1 MILAGAVSCTSSRKM
16 AGIPAAERALA
27 DSVLAFGLDHEA
39 VYSLLDTLKPISS
52 LKLLWYPIAKDSTM
66 AEGEAR
72 VVKDLAVLD
81 KIDQYQRLC
90 QTLSR
95 GDCQFVLIPFNMTS
109 KQQRSMEIYVVR
121 KARFAAVLR
130 EHAAFFGQW
139 GFTES
144 SDPAVVLTAI
154 EFERQ
159 PDRYRAYGY
168 LFGYPPYAVDF
179 FVESTLKT
187 EADPAKKL
195 VPRDFFSIPVFAGKS
210 GFFTY
215 AMPKGHRPGAEDSTL
230 YNKAAQTLER
240 YKNIRSQYNSANGF
254 RATALWMDWNAS
266 KRGK

>member
-1 MILAGAVSCTSSRKM
+1 MILVAAVSCTSSRKM
-16 AGIPAAERALA
+16 AGIPAADRALA

-66 AEGEAR
+66 AEGDVQ

-90 QTLSR
+90 RSLSR
-95 GDCQFVLIPFNMTS
+95 GDWQFVLIPFNMTS

-139 GFTES
+139 GFTAA

-195 VPRDFFSIPVFAGKS
+195 VPRDFFQVPVFAGKS
-210 GFFTY
+210 GYFTY
-215 AMPKGHRPGAEDSTL
+215 AMPKGHQPGAQDSTL
-230 YNKAAQTLER
+230 YNKAVQTLER
-240 YKNIRSQYNSANGF
+240 YKNMRPQYISKGGF
-254 RATALWMDWNAS
+254 RATALWMDWNGS
-266 KRGK
+266 KPRK